1 MAMNGRKTQN
11 EIENTNV
18 TQIQNDYVQKQTQK
32 KKTTTAF
39 RKKMRRR
46 MTVILATGTLVLVPL
61 CGNIIKNVTD
71 IQSMDEKIAIAK
83 EEQKSVQE
91 KNKELKTEIGLLQD
105 KDYVAKLAR
114 SRYYLSKDGEIIFSL
129 PEDNQSKAA
138 E

>member
-71 IQSMDEKIAIAK
+71 IQSMDEKITIAK